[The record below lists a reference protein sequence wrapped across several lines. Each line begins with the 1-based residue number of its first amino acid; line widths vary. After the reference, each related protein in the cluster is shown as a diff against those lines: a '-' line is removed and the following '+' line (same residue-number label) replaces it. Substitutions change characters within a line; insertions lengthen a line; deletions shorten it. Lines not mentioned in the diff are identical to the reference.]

1 MQHELSIALNRRSD
15 LSARECAGREESGDT
30 VSLCHQEWRVGQ
42 SALHQSSRLCSRPVP
57 KRGTWGNDI
66 LGPQNPDRARQE
78 PDIVLPPVTDAGKMP
93 NMKW

>member
-1 MQHELSIALNRRSD
+1 MSFQSLSIQDQISLLESVLDERRAATQSQSVIKNGVYVDLVKNRHRHRS
-15 LSARECAGREESGDT
+15 
-30 VSLCHQEWRVGQ
+30 HY
-42 SALHQSSRLCSRPVP
+42 RPVP